1 MSQKTILKILAF
13 ITAMA
18 LMAGLLGSCTKEAIG
33 QPVPQCEAVTYIFKS
48 TGDTIIHW
56 HKVCGEDLT
65 RFKSYPKESEV
76 LPGCDSRIQ
85 VLIIGKD
92 NCKY

>member
-1 MSQKTILKILAF
+1 MKQITAFDKFLLALLGMAILA
-13 ITAMA
+13 
-18 LMAGLLGSCTKEAIG
+18 GLFSCTKEAIG
-33 QPVPQCEAVTYIFKS
+33 QPAPQCEAVTYVFKAS
-48 TGDTIIHW
+48 GDTIIHW

-65 RFKSYPKESEV
+65 RFRTMPKESV
-76 LPGCDSRIQ
+76 ICPTDSRIQ